1 MSKRYFIRKSPS
13 DLIQEQNRLLK
24 TLLTLQE
31 EGPKTVIHLGTPAG
45 SPIVSS
51 PISGETEDTPL
62 FDFEYEDEIPYIPST
77 PTGSATL
84 TNVDTNKVMFDET
97 GVERLKKIR
106 AKTGKTSKEKKGE
119 EYE

>member
-1 MSKRYFIRKSPS
+1 MSKRYFIRTSPS

-31 EGPKTVIHLGTPAG
+31 EGTKTVIHVE
-45 SPIVSS
+45 SPQTSSQSS
-51 PISGETEDTPL
+51 PLRLEDNLDNL
-62 FDFEYEDEIPYIPST
+62 FAFEYEDEIPYIPST

-97 GVERLKKIR
+97 GVERLKKTR
-106 AKTGKTSKEKKGE
+106 KASKEGKRDD
-119 EYE
+119 YE

>member
-24 TLLTLQE
+24 TLLTIQE
-31 EGPKTVIHLGTPAG
+31 EGTKTVIHVE
-45 SPIVSS
+45 SPQTISPSS
-51 PISGETEDTPL
+51 PLTGKLEDDL
-62 FDFEYEDEIPYIPST
+62 FAFEYEDEIPYIPST

-84 TNVDTNKVMFDET
+84 TNVATNKVIFDDT
-97 GVERLKKIR
+97 GVERLKKTR
-106 AKTGKTSKEKKGE
+106 AKTTRKAKGE